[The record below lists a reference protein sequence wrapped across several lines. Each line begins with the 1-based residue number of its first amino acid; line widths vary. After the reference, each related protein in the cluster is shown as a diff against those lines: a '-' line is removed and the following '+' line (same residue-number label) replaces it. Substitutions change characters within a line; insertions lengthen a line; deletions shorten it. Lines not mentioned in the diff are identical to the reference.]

1 MITWAL
7 IILNGLIFILQT
19 WFFDTDLFD
28 LYFSLNLLFFEEN
41 FLWQPLSS
49 MFLHGNFTHL
59 VLNMI
64 VLFSFGRILES
75 YMGSVK
81 FALLYFVGGLIT
93 SLLSAFYL
101 LFAFE
106 FWGQKIFLVG
116 ASGAICVL
124 MGFYAFLDKT
134 STKGIVVAILLMSFL
149 PLFMGIN
156 VAWYGH
162 IFGFMSGY
170 ILAFLRRKR

>member
-7 IILNGLIFILQT
+7 IILNGLIFTLQT

-28 LYFSLNLLFFEEN
+28 LYFSLNLLFIEEN

-81 FALLYFVGGLIT
+81 FALLYFVGGAYNLT
-93 SLLSAFYL
+93 FECF
-101 LFAFE
+101 LFAFC
-106 FWGQKIFLVG
+106 F
-116 ASGAICVL
+116 
-124 MGFYAFLDKT
+124 
-134 STKGIVVAILLMSFL
+134 
-149 PLFMGIN
+149 
-156 VAWYGH
+156 
-162 IFGFMSGY
+162 
-170 ILAFLRRKR
+170 